1 MQVRAIMTAALEA
14 QKNGATVQVC
24 PSVRMDGSAK
34 GLDLRVRG

>member
-24 PSVRMDGSAK
+24 PSGWMDALCATLGWT
-34 GLDLRVRG
+34 